1 MPPSSASLLS
11 VLLPLPSELCVHA
24 CPFPSAA
31 QISVQFTLASRLM
44 NPMSP
49 CVLNTLR
56 IQQLSDVI
64 LFYDLAF
71 FATALICRLQKG
83 TPALCV
89 EPVNS
94 AMTQHAPCIHSG
106 V

>member
-1 MPPSSASLLS
+1 MKHSHRGTPDPPTKRTM
-11 VLLPLPSELCVHA
+11 
-24 CPFPSAA
+24 
-31 QISVQFTLASRLM
+31 QIV
-44 NPMSP
+44 P